1 MCIEYFLGSTVE
13 DESMSSDMDFSLT
26 SSTPATECSTS
37 LSDVDEYADDVDADD
52 RNTADKNIADRNT
65 ADSTFSEED
74 ENLATPFSSAEVSFD
89 EDDIMAPNSNTI
101 GNINNF
107 FDQVTK

>member
-1 MCIEYFLGSTVE
+1 
-13 DESMSSDMDFSLT
+13 MSSNMDFSLT
-26 SSTPATECSTS
+26 SSTPASECSTS
-37 LSDVDEYADDVDADD
+37 LSDVDDYADDVDADE

>member
-1 MCIEYFLGSTVE
+1 
-13 DESMSSDMDFSLT
+13 MDFSLT
-26 SSTPATECSTS
+26 SSTPASECSTS
-37 LSDVDEYADDVDADD
+37 LSDDYDDYADDVDADE

-74 ENLATPFSSAEVSFD
+74 KNLATPFSSEEVSFD

-107 FDQVTK
+107 FDQVTNQNKTKNNVQL

>member
-1 MCIEYFLGSTVE
+1 
-13 DESMSSDMDFSLT
+13 MDFSLT
-26 SSTPATECSTS
+26 SSTPASECSTS
-37 LSDVDEYADDVDADD
+37 LSDVDDYADDVDADE

-74 ENLATPFSSAEVSFD
+74 KNLATPFSSEEVSFD